1 MQNFFLRSVAVYV
14 VDFEGNLASKE
25 DYLRTIQQRKQKSL
39 KNSSFDFFIAFE
51 VKQMHF

>member
-14 VDFEGNLASKE
+14 VDFGGNLARKE

-39 KNSSFDFFIAFE
+39 KNSSFNFFIAFGVE
-51 VKQMHF
+51 LMHF